1 MYIGGGDI
9 DCPWFATGLLM
20 IHLMCGDRLGSG
32 HPQKTTQSPDRLNKA
47 PKHYTK
53 TQNIIQRP
61 KILDKTFNENM
72 QRPKIL
78 DKHHKY

>member
-32 HPQKTTQSPDRLNKA
+32 HPQKTTQSPDRLDKA
-47 PKHYTK
+47 PTDYTK
-53 TQNIIQRP
+53 PQ
-61 KILDKTFNENM
+61 
-72 QRPKIL
+72 
-78 DKHHKY
+78 KH